1 MCIVKNDLSD
11 YFFIDIIN
19 TTLMNTNYDVEIH
32 YLRENKH
39 ALMYQSLK
47 TLCEKII
54 NIKE

>member
-1 MCIVKNDLSD
+1 MCIVKIDLSD

-54 NIKE
+54 NIK